1 MDARRRRVLEVV
13 LGLAL
18 AFVLLGSVVV
28 IWETFRGRFGD
39 KITVH
44 AQLAQAG
51 DALELGDIVTYKDV
65 VVGEVSA
72 AAGNLSGG
80 AVATLKIDRTQAG
93 VIPSNVTAIAVPQSL
108 FGLTRIE
115 LVPPVKPSGTML
127 GDKAVIK
134 PDLSPAAESLQTAL
148 ANAYTLLTS
157 VHPAQLDAAL
167 GSLATALQ
175 GQGENLGKL
184 ITQADA
190 YLRAL
195 APELPSLNETVRSL
209 ATVTQEVAKNAPQLL
224 DTLGNALVVSK
235 SILADKQAVAS
246 LLSVAPGAVSDA
258 QSLLTQRTVNNA
270 VTIFTN
276 EVPVLQAFAAK
287 PDALPQTIA
296 GLQQFAKTFAEISS
310 SGPYL
315 NIDLVLTGVN
325 FAQLLQVES
334 GGTGHVFDAIS
345 DPPLYTNA
353 NCPHYDGAS
362 GPDCVSVTHGGKVVA
377 QMIGTGASYGG
388 TSSSVGSPSEVAV
401 LAHADS
407 LLTGK
412 QTTPQQASIVD
423 ILLGPLL
430 RGLPAVVR

>member
-1 MDARRRRVLEVV
+1 MEGSRRRILEIVM
-13 LGLAL
+13 GIAL

-39 KITVH
+39 KITVQ

-65 VVGEVSA
+65 VVGEVSS

-80 AVATLKIDRTQAG
+80 AVATLKIDHQQAS

-115 LVPPVKPSGTML
+115 LVPPATPATTML
-127 GDKAVIK
+127 TSTHVIRA
-134 PDLSPAAESLQTAL
+134 DLSPAAESLQTAL

-175 GQGENLGKL
+175 GQGNNLGEL
-184 ITQADA
+184 ITQADR
-190 YLRAL
+190 YLRTL
-195 APELPSLNETVRSL
+195 APELPELNQTVRSL
-209 ATVTQEVAKNAPQLL
+209 ATVTDEVARNAPQLL
-224 DTLGNALVVSK
+224 ATLGNALVVSK

-258 QSLLTQRTVNNA
+258 QSLFNGQNVNNA
-270 VTIFTN
+270 VAIFRN
-276 EVPVLQAFAAK
+276 EVPVLRAFGAR
-287 PDALPQTIA
+287 PDALPQTIS

-334 GGTGHVFDAIS
+334 GGTGHVFDTIT

-353 NCPHYDGAS
+353 NCPRYDGAS
-362 GPDCVSVTHGGKVVA
+362 GPDC
-377 QMIGTGASYGG
+377 
-388 TSSSVGSPSEVAV
+388 TSAAAAGHQSDVAV
-401 LAHADS
+401 VQHVAEA
-407 LLTGK
+407 LTGK
-412 QTTPQQASIVD
+412 AVSAQQAAVAD
-423 ILLGPLL
+423 LLLGPIL
-430 RGLPAVVR
+430 RAAPAASR